1 MKGKISGSFLQVLFI
16 LLFVISSEN
25 HQTQSVCKMF
35 FSKIFAIH
43 EMTQQE
49 VIGSFPLV

>member
-25 HQTQSVCKMF
+25 HQTQSFCKMF
-35 FSKIFAIH
+35 FKIAAIH